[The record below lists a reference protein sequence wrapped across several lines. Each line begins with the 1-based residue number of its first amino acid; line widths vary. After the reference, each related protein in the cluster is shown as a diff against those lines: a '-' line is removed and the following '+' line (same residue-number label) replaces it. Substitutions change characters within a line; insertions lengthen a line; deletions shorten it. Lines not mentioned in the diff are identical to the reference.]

1 MAKIGTDRIVE
12 SARPRPG
19 SNPTLWDFLI
29 TYTVHFEASELGRD
43 FEDSVKIW
51 EEDLSA
57 DDRITAYAPKEL
69 FRATGLR
76 VFRRKRFTALGAV
89 LDTEIGDEEV
99 YAWIWI
105 RRFGSTGPAADERR
119 TPIKS
124 IRPR

>member
-19 SNPTLWDFLI
+19 SSPALWDFLI
-29 TYTVHFEASELGRD
+29 TYTVHFEASEIGRH

-51 EEDLSA
+51 EEDISV
-57 DDRITAYAPKEL
+57 DDKITPYAQKEL
-69 FRATGLR
+69 FRATDFR
-76 VFRRKRFTALGAV
+76 VFRRKSFTALRDV

-99 YAWIWI
+99 YAWIWL
-105 RRFGSTGPAADERR
+105 RRSGSTGPAADEQR

-124 IRPR
+124 IRP